1 MRNIIF
7 RGKRINRNGEWGYG
21 DLRRYGG
28 NTWVFPHNQDA
39 AYDADM
45 VDPTTVGEF
54 TGLED
59 KNGKDIYEGDILK
72 VEEYI
77 NMMSSSIFDSKE
89 ISEAYEAFTL
99 DELKGKLVRSYV
111 TPIVFEEG
119 SFCISS
125 HAADNE
131 DYPDMFLACLYGD
144 MKRSFPIFEFEVIGN
159 IHDNPELLYEC
170 QR

>member
-54 TGLED
+54 TGLTD
-59 KNGKDIYEGDILK
+59 KNGKGIFEGDIISYDYIRYGNPQKTEGRVFYKNGTFLVNVYVGAVISMPLGYLFGDDVK
-72 VEEYI
+72 VNTI
-77 NMMSSSIFDSKE
+77 E
-89 ISEAYEAFTL
+89 I
-99 DELKGKLVRSYV
+99 V
-111 TPIVFEEG
+111 
-119 SFCISS
+119 
-125 HAADNE
+125 
-131 DYPDMFLACLYGD
+131 
-144 MKRSFPIFEFEVIGN
+144 GN
-159 IHDNPELLYEC
+159 IHDMPDFQEEWK
-170 QR
+170 